1 MTVQSIAMQQAL
13 EQLRSMREQVRSHA
27 VPKDPSGVGQAAG
40 IGRGAAVPMLPPRT
54 EGPSF
59 MQTMKAAIDGVN
71 EQQQLARSMQNA
83 YVRGEDVSITDVAI
97 AMQKSSV
104 AFEATVQV
112 RNKILES
119 YREIMSMS
127 V

>member
-1 MTVQSIAMQQAL
+1 
-13 EQLRSMREQVRSHA
+13 
-27 VPKDPSGVGQAAG
+27 
-40 IGRGAAVPMLPPRT
+40 MLPPKV

-59 MQTMKAAIDGVN
+59 METMKAAIDGVN
-71 EQQQLARSMQNA
+71 EQQQLSRAMQNA

-112 RNKILES
+112 RNKVLES